1 MAKTLKQ
8 LLSKTEAKPYDP
20 ESASAGD
27 KAFVAKH
34 KVDKIAD
41 ANGNEDDV
49 FNATNVKQTTRARHG
64 YTDAG
69 DNSVYESSHK
79 LTKKQRKH
87 LDKTRPFGKLTTSDF
102 KELQK
107 EEHLEEG
114 EVIQAKFFKKPPRKA
129 GSAPASVTKLDAA
142 AKEARDVAKKVA
154 FFKALTG
161 TAPSPEDIAKW
172 NSMVSNKLK
181 ESVERHLAEAS
192 IETISKKFYKNEDNN
207 FHTENA
213 ILLAKHF
220 GTPEEVS
227 AAKAAKK
234 ARDTEGGYSG
244 DSPHLK
250 TVYEIHKKYGNK
262 ILPYEESK

>member
-20 ESASAGD
+20 DSASAGD

-41 ANGNEDDV
+41 ANGNDDDV
-49 FNATNVKQTTRARHG
+49 FNATNVSPAAKGRKG
-64 YTDAG
+64 NTDA
-69 DNSVYESSHK
+69 NESPMSEARK
-79 LTKKQRKH
+79 LTKKQKY
-87 LDKTRPFGKLTTSDF
+87 LDQAPPYGKLTKKDF
-102 KELQK
+102 EELRN
-107 EEHLEEG
+107 EETLEEG
-114 EVIQAKFFKKPPRKA
+114 EVIQAKFVKKPPRKA

-142 AKEARDVAKKVA
+142 AKEARDVARKAA

-161 TAPSPEDIAKW
+161 SSPSPEDIAKW
-172 NSMVSNKLK
+172 NSMVNNKIK
-181 ESVERHLAEAS
+181 ESVDRHLHLAEAS
-192 IETISKKFYKNEDNN
+192 IKTISKKFYKNEFDNN
-207 FHTENA
+207 HTENA